1 MSTTPEQLI
10 TTVVPC
16 HVSEQTKVDGLDTH
30 WWDIE
35 YLANASIRGAPSRG
49 LLLNRAS

>member
-10 TTVVPC
+10 TTVVAC
-16 HVSEQTKVDGLDTH
+16 HVSEHTNDDGSDTNC
-30 WWDIE
+30 WDIE
-35 YLANASIRGAPSRG
+35 YLAEALIRRAMSRG